1 MSYTIAL
8 CLMLVAGESTV
19 GDALASTRRSVFRAG
34 FGTGA
39 AVLTSSAPPAT
50 AAPATTIADR
60 LSMPVLQ
67 QPGVKQ
73 PSLFGGQASFYADLF
88 FPTWM
93 QGEWQATS
101 TLTGFEAPL
110 GPKFLAGPS
119 GSRLDVAEATI
130 RQQQSKIG
138 SSIGPYPLKWLS
150 IHPPFSNSA
159 DSKKTY
165 VVEDRAFNTKS
176 RLNAFAGRTVRS
188 CIAFVGRGR
197 GRERGSGNAIYK
209 HHHYVHIVDGIFI
222 VVQRPLLVLLFFSYS
237 R

>member
-73 PSLFGGQASFYADLF
+73 PSLFGGQASLYADLF

-110 GPKFLAGPS
+110 GLTLGCRRGDDSSATEQNWVEHWAVSAQVAVDSPTLQQFC
-119 GSRLDVAEATI
+119 RLQEDLRGGRPRLQHQEPLECICGAHG
-130 RQQQSKIG
+130 KIVHRFCR
-138 SSIGPYPLKWLS
+138 K
-150 IHPPFSNSA
+150 
-159 DSKKTY
+159 
-165 VVEDRAFNTKS
+165 RARK
-176 RLNAFAGRTVRS
+176 RK
-188 CIAFVGRGR
+188 
-197 GRERGSGNAIYK
+197 RER
-209 HHHYVHIVDGIFI
+209 
-222 VVQRPLLVLLFFSYS
+222 
-237 R
+237 